1 MRNFGRLLET
11 SWLLST
17 CVPGSLTS
25 SRASEDKFTVEENK
39 GNLLC
44 LALAMEYLDAATGE
58 LLVKRLRA
66 PCHPYEDEIPEH
78 NAAVKRTE
86 DNLILSA
93 I

>member
-1 MRNFGRLLET
+1 
-11 SWLLST
+11 
-17 CVPGSLTS
+17 
-25 SRASEDKFTVEENK
+25 
-39 GNLLC
+39 
-44 LALAMEYLDAATGE
+44 MEYLDAATGE